1 MTERESMLTWEIE
14 IKAKQECM
22 LRTWNRNTCA
32 YHDTTRE
39 ELDTALASLG
49 LKAITIGLDDNI
61 LAPQLLELHQTRKN
75 LADSNAE
82 ILRLNGIL
90 WHERAAIAQQDK
102 YSRELEERVQA
113 KRRKL
118 QIETLRWAST
128 QAAGALNDDAAAILH
143 RIADRISAGTLV
155 IPESA

>member
-1 MTERESMLTWEIE
+1 MNNKLTW
-14 IKAKQECM
+14 
-22 LRTWNRNTCA
+22 
-32 YHDTTRE
+32 
-39 ELDTALASLG
+39 
-49 LKAITIGLDDNI
+49 
-61 LAPQLLELHQTRKN
+61 
-75 LADSNAE
+75 
-82 ILRLNGIL
+82 
-90 WHERAAIAQQDK
+90 AIAQQDK